1 MEWLSDLTVIS
12 GPLPWILTGLGAL
25 GGVWLLAARA
35 PWFRRKALP
44 LCLAVAA
51 VVTLAVYIAVEKVL
65 RPFPDPIEISIY
77 VWIGVGLAAI
87 LLLIPRIRAGRTAPS
102 AAVSVLAVIA
112 VVLASATQ
120 INLVFDAYPTVGTAF
135 GDEPF
140 DRVDLHDL
148 GGVTEKVVTGSPLDA
163 SWTPPPGMGDQGRV
177 LTAHIPATQSNF
189 TARDA
194 EIYLPP
200 AYFTNPRPLLPV
212 LVLLAG
218 QPGAPED
225 WLAGGKLTSTMD
237 AFAAEHEGL
246 APVVVVADA
255 TGSQIANPLCVDSP
269 LGNVAT
275 YLTKDVPA
283 WVTSNLQVNRD
294 PRAWAIGGL
303 SYGGTC
309 SLQMATNYPEVYPTF
324 LDISGQEE
332 PTLGDRQRTLDAAFG
347 GSESAFE
354 KVNPL
359 DLLATKKYPDS
370 AGVFV
375 VGSDD
380 ADYRPGAQKVFQ
392 AAKDAGMDVQYL
404 EVPGGHS
411 FAVWS
416 AGLEKETPW
425 LAQRLGLIR

>member
-1 MEWLSDLTVIS
+1 
-12 GPLPWILTGLGAL
+12 
-25 GGVWLLAARA
+25 
-35 PWFRRKALP
+35 
-44 LCLAVAA
+44 
-51 VVTLAVYIAVEKVL
+51 
-65 RPFPDPIEISIY
+65 
-77 VWIGVGLAAI
+77 
-87 LLLIPRIRAGRTAPS
+87 
-102 AAVSVLAVIA
+102 
-112 VVLASATQ
+112 
-120 INLVFDAYPTVGTAF
+120 
-135 GDEPF
+135 
-140 DRVDLHDL
+140 
-148 GGVTEKVVTGSPLDA
+148 
-163 SWTPPPGMGDQGRV
+163 
-177 LTAHIPATQSNF
+177 
-189 TARDA
+189 
-194 EIYLPP
+194 
-200 AYFTNPRPLLPV
+200 
-212 LVLLAG
+212 
-218 QPGAPED
+218 
-225 WLAGGKLTSTMD
+225 MD
-237 AFAAEHEGL
+237 SFAAEHEGL

-269 LGNVAT
+269 MGNVAT
-275 YLTKDVPA
+275 YLAKDVPA

-359 DLLATKKYPDS
+359 DLMATKKYPDS